1 MSSLV
6 PANPQELN
14 ARDERALIN
23 AVAILEGKSF
33 VGRLTDI
40 TGEPVSQL
48 LKRLPAPVTNQI
60 NRAVRHTMTQALQ
73 VALYRMG
80 EKGIP
85 EPPPLLFQFASTVTG
100 GVSGFFGMAALALE
114 LPVTT
119 TLMLRSIAGIA
130 ARHGEQLDQPAARL
144 ACIEVFALGA
154 PGKNA
159 APGKHGLSGET
170 SYYAARAFLAK
181 TVGEAAQVMLERGLA
196 GGSAPVIVDLITSV
210 GSRFGVVVSEKVA
223 AGAIPVVGA
232 IGGAAVNLAFMQHFQ
247 QVAGA
252 HFIVRHLERSYG
264 HALVRARYQY
274 LDDLRKARIDSIL

>member
-1 MSSLV
+1 V
-6 PANPQELN
+6 NPQELN
-14 ARDERALIN
+14 ARDERALGQ
-23 AVAILEGKSF
+23 AVAILEGKSL

-48 LKRLPAPVTNQI
+48 LKRLPAPVTHQI
-60 NRAVRHTMTQALQ
+60 NKAVRHTMSQALEL
-73 VALYRMG
+73 ALYKMG
-80 EKGIP
+80 SDRIP
-85 EPPPLLFQFASTVTG
+85 EPPPILFQFASTVTG

-154 PGKNA
+154 PGK
-159 APGKHGLSGET
+159 HGMSGET

-181 TVGEAAQVMLERGLA
+181 TVSEAAQALLERGLA

-252 HFIVRHLERSYG
+252 HFIVRHLERHYG
-264 HALVRARYQY
+264 AAPVRSRYQY
-274 LDDLRKARIDSIL
+274 LDDLRKARIDSGM

>member
-1 MSSLV
+1 MSSLA
-6 PANPQELN
+6 PANPEELSG
-14 ARDERALIN
+14 RDERALIN

-33 VGRLTDI
+33 VGRLTDL

-48 LKRLPAPVTNQI
+48 LKRLPTPVTNQI
-60 NRAVRHTMTQALQ
+60 NRAVRHTMSHALEL
-73 VALYRMG
+73 ALYKMG
-80 EKGIP
+80 PGGLP

-130 ARHGEQLDQPAARL
+130 ARHGEQMDQPAARL
-144 ACIEVFALGA
+144 ACLEVFALGA
-154 PGKNA
+154 PGK
-159 APGKHGLSGET
+159 HGMSGET

-181 TVGEAAQVMLERGLA
+181 TVSEAAQVLLERGLT
-196 GGSAPVIVDLITSV
+196 GGSGPVIVDLITSI

-252 HFIVRHLERSYG
+252 HFVVRHLERRYG
-264 HALVRARYQY
+264 PALVRSRYQY
-274 LDDLRKARIDSIL
+274 FDGLRKARFDSRM

>member
-1 MSSLV
+1 MSSLA

-48 LKRLPAPVTNQI
+48 LKRLPAPVANQI

-73 VALYRMG
+73 VALYKMG
-80 EKGIP
+80 SSGLP

-144 ACIEVFALGA
+144 ACLEVFALGA
-154 PGKNA
+154 PGKHA
-159 APGKHGLSGET
+159 LSGET

-181 TVGEAAQVMLERGLA
+181 TVGEAAQVLLERGLA
-196 GGSAPVIVDLITSV
+196 GGSGPVIVDLVTSI

-252 HFIVRHLERSYG
+252 HFIVRHLERRYG
-264 HALVRARYQY
+264 PALVRTRYQY
-274 LDDLRKARIDSIL
+274 FDDRRKARIDAGL